1 MIITYQ
7 GDNYFKI
14 QSGNLVVLID
24 PTNGRSFR
32 GATAVVN
39 TTLPPSTEA
48 PKENECFWIEHQ
60 GEYEVQGIRIDGWSA
75 GNEDETEKT
84 IYRILF
90 EDISIVVL
98 GHLSKEPAQNIWEHI
113 EHPDILIVPA
123 GGKPWISQ
131 GAAAK
136 FVRQAEPSVIIP
148 SLTSDPK
155 LFFKEL
161 NKPTPQK
168 EEKFV
173 FKKKDLVPGAMTIK
187 YLESK

>member
-7 GDNYFKI
+7 GDNYFRI
-14 QSGNLVVLID
+14 QSGELTVLVD

-32 GATAVVN
+32 GATVAIN
-39 TTLPPSTEA
+39 TVLPSSTDA

-60 GEYEVQGIRIDGWSA
+60 GEYEVRGIRVDGWSA

-84 IYRILF
+84 IYKILF

-98 GHLSKEPAQNIWEHI
+98 GHLSKEPPQNILEYL
-113 EHPDILIVPA
+113 EHPDVLIVPA

-131 GAAAK
+131 ATAAK
-136 FVRQAEPSVIIP
+136 FIRQTEPSIVIP

-155 LFFKEL
+155 LFLKEL
-161 NKPTPQK
+161 NQTPSPK
-168 EEKFV
+168 
-173 FKKKDLVPGAMTIK
+173 
-187 YLESK
+187 

>member
-7 GDNYFKI
+7 GDNYFKV
-14 QSGNLVVLID
+14 QSGELVVLID

-32 GATAVVN
+32 GATAAIN
-39 TTLPPSTEA
+39 TISPASTDA

-60 GEYEVQGIRIDGWSA
+60 GEYEVRGIRVDGWSA

-84 IYRILF
+84 IYKILF

-98 GHLSKEPAQNIWEHI
+98 GHLSKEPSQNIWEHL
-113 EHPDILIVPA
+113 ERPDVLIIPA

-131 GAAAK
+131 SIAAK
-136 FVRQAEPSVIIP
+136 FVRQAEPSIIIP

-155 LFFKEL
+155 LFLKEL
-161 NKPTPQK
+161 NKTLSPK
-168 EEKFV
+168 EERFV
-173 FKKKDLVPGAMTIK
+173 FKKKDLVPGAMTVK

>member
-14 QSGNLVVLID
+14 QSGDLVVLID

-32 GATAVVN
+32 GATVVVN
-39 TTLPPSTEA
+39 TTLPSSTEA

-90 EDISIVVL
+90 EDISIVVM
-98 GHLSKEPAQNIWEHI
+98 GHLSKEPAQSIWEHL
-113 EHPDILIVPA
+113 EHPDVLIIPA
-123 GGKPWISQ
+123 GGKPWISPA
-131 GAAAK
+131 AAAK

-155 LFFKEL
+155 LFLKEL
-161 NKPTPQK
+161 NKPSSPK

-173 FKKKDLVPGAMTIK
+173 FKKKDLIPGAMTIK
-187 YLESK
+187 CLESK